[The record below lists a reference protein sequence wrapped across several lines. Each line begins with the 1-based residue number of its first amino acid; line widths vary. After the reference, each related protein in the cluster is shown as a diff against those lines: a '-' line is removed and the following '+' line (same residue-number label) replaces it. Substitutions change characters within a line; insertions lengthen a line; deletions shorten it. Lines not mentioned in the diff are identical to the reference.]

1 MTVTTNPALTGIP
14 ATPNAPVTYTATT
27 YTVAATDN
35 SIIAN
40 AAAASTVTLPAAA
53 SNTGITIRLKTTAA
67 FTVSSASANVVPLAG
82 GAAGTAILAATV
94 GKWVDLTSDGVNWI
108 AMAGN

>member
-40 AAAASTVTLPAAA
+40 AAAA